1 MINVDTCKNT
11 FGWTLQDRWRYIS
24 MQYFIAEYTLFNLIV
39 VFFSADID
47 WMTAIQKENI
57 SHMLASMHLVLRQQD
72 GQEKDAGE
80 YCHITNTSYEK
91 FVERSVSQQ
100 PMGVHLSKRSDFKYW
115 MHWVML
121 IQTTF
126 KSCN

>member
-1 MINVDTCKNT
+1 MLILVKTLSDKNYKTDEDKSQCNILLLKYT
-11 FGWTLQDRWRYIS
+11 FFD
-24 MQYFIAEYTLFNLIV
+24 LIV
-39 VFFSADID
+39 IFFPADID

-100 PMGVHLSKRSDFKYW
+100 SMGVHLSKRSDFKY
-115 MHWVML
+115 
-121 IQTTF
+121 
-126 KSCN
+126 

>member
-1 MINVDTCKNT
+1 MLILVK
-11 FGWTLQDRWRYIS
+11 TLLDEHYKTDEDIS
-24 MQYFIAEYTLFNLIV
+24 QCNILLLLYTLFNLV
-39 VFFSADID
+39 VFSSPADID

-91 FVERSVSQQ
+91 FVERSVSHQS
-100 PMGVHLSKRSDFKYW
+100 MGVHLSKRSDFKY
-115 MHWVML
+115 
-121 IQTTF
+121 
-126 KSCN
+126 

>member
-1 MINVDTCKNT
+1 
-11 FGWTLQDRWRYIS
+11 

-91 FVERSVSQQ
+91 FVERSVPHQS
-100 PMGVHLSKRSDFKYW
+100 MGVHLSKRSDFKY
-115 MHWVML
+115 
-121 IQTTF
+121 
-126 KSCN
+126 